1 MAHDRLILLQ
11 PGFSDARY
19 PGEQFVCID
28 CLPIEGL
35 LASDPTRGAQLDVER
50 VAFEKPRQTV
60 VAALD
65 ADHQG
70 LPVLIFGDGVPP
82 PEDAQHVNG
91 RYFVSDPRRILALL
105 AERHGFFKL
114 H

>member
-1 MAHDRLILLQ
+1 MANDRLILLQ
-11 PGFSDARY
+11 PGFSDAKY

-35 LASDPTRGAQLDVER
+35 LSTDPTRGAQLDVER
-50 VAFEKPRQTV
+50 VAFTRPRAAV

-65 ADHQG
+65 ADHQS
-70 LPVLIFGDGVPP
+70 LPVLIFGDGLPP
-82 PEDAQHVNG
+82 PADAQTVNG
-91 RYFVSDPRRILALL
+91 RHFVSDPRRILTLL